1 LVLILTALIHL
12 LTYLNKIYFL
22 QIPPLSDERKYTHK
36 NNKTLSRRINRSSDF
51 TNKSIENDS
60 NELAERDAST
70 SGDSTTNSNF
80 AVLFANTASVE
91 SLTHWA
97 KSDLL
102 LPYIEELR
110 TFWLGAAKK
119 PFKLRL
125 RAPDP
130 FLSDLNSDSADPF
143 LDIHP

>member
-1 LVLILTALIHL
+1 MS
-12 LTYLNKIYFL
+12 Y
-22 QIPPLSDERKYTHK
+22 ERKYTRK
-36 NNKTLSRRINRSSDF
+36 NNETLSRRSNRSSDF
-51 TNKSIENDS
+51 TNNKSIENDS
-60 NELAERDAST
+60 NERDAST